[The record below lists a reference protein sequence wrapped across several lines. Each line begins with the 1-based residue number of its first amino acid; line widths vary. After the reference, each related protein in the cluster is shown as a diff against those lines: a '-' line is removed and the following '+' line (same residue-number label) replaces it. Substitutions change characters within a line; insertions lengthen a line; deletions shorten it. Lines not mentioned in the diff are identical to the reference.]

1 MDHLATEIWFTQEP
15 ILCTCL
21 LKTMLVEN
29 GASHRKQQ
37 SNPLHSHQPPSWNLH
52 IAQRALNTGNA
63 SPMKGFKNGKDV
75 TTHAKIDMDR
85 SRNQL
90 NVINHPGNRLLRK
103 NETVR
108 QNSFM
113 KDIYTWGKNPLKK
126 WWFCPFISWQNIIQ
140 WINHSTKICKNV

>member
-1 MDHLATEIWFTQEP
+1 
-15 ILCTCL
+15 
-21 LKTMLVEN
+21 
-29 GASHRKQQ
+29 
-37 SNPLHSHQPPSWNLH
+37 
-52 IAQRALNTGNA
+52 
-63 SPMKGFKNGKDV
+63 MKGFKNGKDV

-113 KDIYTWGKNPLKK
+113 KDIYTWGKNPLKNDD
-126 WWFCPFISWQNIIQ
+126 FVHSFLWQNIIQ
-140 WINHSTKICKNV
+140 